1 MRRPADA
8 SVAFFAALAGGL
20 LLAACGSSD
29 PAAQGP
35 EAQFALRQIEAVADS
50 PPDVT
55 FALDSGLGEEDYAVS
70 VEGDAVTVTAGG
82 PRGLMYGGLEV
93 AEQLE
98 LNAGVADAAGKPFLA
113 RRGIKFNIPL
123 DARTPSYDDSG
134 DAAQKNI
141 AEMWNGEFWEAFLD
155 QMAINRY
162 NTLTLWNP
170 HPFPSMIKLDDYPD
184 VALDDVQVTTL
195 KPVGLENEWGDPQLV
210 TSNVMANLKTV
221 KTITI
226 DEKIAFWQRVM
237 RHARDRGIDVYWIT
251 WNVAPNSVAQPVEP
265 FYKTFGINM
274 ENEQPGKHGIT
285 HQMDNP
291 ATIDYHR
298 QAVKQFL
305 LTYPDVTGIGVT
317 AGEHMPKSWEGAN
330 REEWLWNTY
339 GKGILDAKAEQPE
352 RTVRFIHRV
361 WHSDMDQIMK
371 YWGQYP
377 DPFEVSFKYAHA
389 RLFSSPELP
398 FAQEHIAQMKPY
410 GLKSWWNLRNDD
422 IFVYRWGDPD
432 YVRDFLRFFD
442 QDATAGYYEGSDGY
456 VWGREFVSKNPKLA
470 GELEIEKH
478 WYRYMLFGRLGYD
491 DTLDADFFT
500 KKLAVRYPETDAPGL
515 YETWKTAS
523 KIVPAVNVFHWRD
536 WDADWSVEGQ
546 IARPKLG
553 GYREVADFIDNPTLE
568 GSGILNP
575 RQFVDGEDGEKT
587 PMEVIDE
594 LHRLADAT
602 FKGVLELRNP
612 NATEEFRTLLDDMD
626 AMAHLGRYYAEK
638 IHAAVELARYQKSGR
653 RTHRDAAVGHLETAL
668 SYWED
673 YTAVSTANYKPQML
687 ARSYILDWTA
697 LTENVKE
704 DIDWARKTPSSW
716 RPPRTD

>member
-1 MRRPADA
+1 MRFHVDRLCVTLGATILL
-8 SVAFFAALAGGL
+8 SCGGQ
-20 LLAACGSSD
+20 G
-29 PAAQGP
+29 PQVQGP
-35 EAQFALRQIEAVADS
+35 ETAFALERIQAASDS
-50 PPDVT
+50 PPDVNFT
-55 FALDSGLGEEDYAVS
+55 LDAAMGEQDYTLS
-70 VEGDAVTVTAGG
+70 VAGDAVTVTAGG
-82 PRGLMYGGLEV
+82 PRGLMYGGLEA

-98 LNAGVADAAGKPFLA
+98 LNSAVADSTGSPFIE

-134 DAAQKNI
+134 DAAQQNI
-141 AEMWNGEFWEAFLD
+141 AEMWNWEFWEEFLD
-155 QMAINRY
+155 QMALHRY
-162 NTLTLWNP
+162 NVISFWNP
-170 HPFPSMIKLDDYPD
+170 HPFPSMIELDDYPE
-184 VALDDVQVTTL
+184 VALDDVMVTTL

-221 KTITI
+221 KTISI
-226 DEKIAFWQRVM
+226 EEKIAFWRRVM
-237 RHARDRGIDVYWIT
+237 RHARERGIDVYWIT

-291 ATIDYHR
+291 VTVDYHR

-339 GKGILDAKAEQPE
+339 GQGILDAKAEQPE

-398 FAQEHIAQMKPY
+398 FAKDHIAQMKPY

-422 IFVYRWGDPD
+422 IFVFRWGDPD
-432 YVRDFLRFFD
+432 YVRDFLRFFEP
-442 QDATAGYYEGSDGY
+442 DATAGYYEGSDGY
-456 VWGREFVSKNPKLA
+456 VWGREFVSKNPALS
-470 GELEIEKH
+470 GEMEIHKH
-478 WYRYMLFGRLGYD
+478 WYRYMLFGRLGYND
-491 DTLDADFFT
+491 KLDESFFT
-500 KKLAVRYPETDAPGL
+500 KKLAQRYPETDASAL
-515 YETWKTAS
+515 YRTWATAS

-575 RQFVDGEDGEKT
+575 RQFVAGESGDKT
-587 PMEVIDE
+587 PLEVIDE
-594 LHRLADAT
+594 LRRLAEET
-602 FKGVLELRNP
+602 LNGVDELRKP
-612 NATEEFRTLLDDMD
+612 EAGEEFRTLLDDLE

-638 IHAAVELARYQKSGR
+638 I
-653 RTHRDAAVGHLETAL
+653 DAAVALARFQKTARNAHRTAAVTRLETAVE
-668 SYWED
+668 YWED
-673 YTAVSTANYKPQML
+673 YRRVAESNYKPQML
-687 ARSYILDWTA
+687 ARSYRLDWTEIA
-697 LTENVKE
+697 ENVKA
-704 DIDWARKTPSSW
+704 DVGWAKTAPSSW
-716 RPPRTD
+716 RPPAD